1 MFFSV
6 IVPVYNVEKYL
17 NRCVDSLLG
26 QEFDDFEILLIND
39 GSTDRSAEIAKSY
52 TNYKTIKFVDKKEN
66 SGLSNTRNFGMRMA
80 RGKYIAFVDSDD
92 YVETWYLRKLNNI
105 IVEHAYPDIVYTGFI
120 EERAQVSKKEYGF
133 VSDKNV
139 CYKSID
145 FLKNELS
152 KRNLYAAACFGT
164 YSRHM
169 LNENELYFKPG
180 IYHEDELWTPQ
191 VLYNARSVF
200 TSELAGYHYVRR
212 EDSITKVKD
221 KTQNGLDLLES
232 CKELMVFSRKIEDS
246 ELRKLMRNHIAMLYM
261 KAMCRGR
268 MYRKQYCNL
277 IDRSFP
283 LKNTSF
289 KYDRMKSFLFWFS
302 LRMYFLLDRVMGD
315 NEN

>member
-120 EERAQVSKKEYGF
+120 EE
-133 VSDKNV
+133 
-139 CYKSID
+139 
-145 FLKNELS
+145 
-152 KRNLYAAACFGT
+152 KRVWIC
-164 YSRHM
+164 
-169 LNENELYFKPG
+169 
-180 IYHEDELWTPQ
+180 Q
-191 VLYNARSVF
+191 
-200 TSELAGYHYVRR
+200 
-212 EDSITKVKD
+212 
-221 KTQNGLDLLES
+221 
-232 CKELMVFSRKIEDS
+232 
-246 ELRKLMRNHIAMLYM
+246 
-261 KAMCRGR
+261 
-268 MYRKQYCNL
+268 
-277 IDRSFP
+277 
-283 LKNTSF
+283 
-289 KYDRMKSFLFWFS
+289 
-302 LRMYFLLDRVMGD
+302 
-315 NEN
+315 